1 MQGFPIWLTTLV
13 DFLERRQLSISQ
25 VLLTHWH
32 SDHTGGVSA
41 LLAQYPHLREAVY
54 KADPDQGQNSIHDG
68 QLFTVEGATI
78 RALFTPGHSLDHMC
92 FVLQETNT
100 MFTGDNV
107 LGHGNSVVVE
117 NLGLYMPSLKVMK
130 EEAQAHGIAIG
141 YPGHGAMIEDL
152 PSKLTV
158 YTRHWETQEKFV
170 ISAFAG
176 ANANARLLT
185 TRQITA
191 DLYGADSYA
200 MMGSIIAQVLS
211 KLSDEGKVGFTV
223 LGQDKKWFLSMMK

>member
-1 MQGFPIWLTTLV
+1 M
-13 DFLERRQLSISQ
+13 SISQ

-32 SDHTGGVSA
+32 SDHIGGVSA
-41 LLAQYPHLREAVY
+41 LLAQYPHLREEVY
-54 KADPDQGQNSIHDG
+54 KADPDQGQNSIRDG
-68 QLFTVEGATI
+68 QLFTAEGATI

-117 NLGLYMPSLKVMK
+117 NLGLYVTSLGVMRK
-130 EEAQAHGIAIG
+130 EAQAAGIAIA

-176 ANANARLLT
+176 ANANVRSLT
-185 TRQITA
+185 TRQIIA

-200 MMGSIIAQVLS
+200 MVGPIIAEVLS

-223 LGQDKKWFLSMMK
+223 LGQEKKWFLRMMK